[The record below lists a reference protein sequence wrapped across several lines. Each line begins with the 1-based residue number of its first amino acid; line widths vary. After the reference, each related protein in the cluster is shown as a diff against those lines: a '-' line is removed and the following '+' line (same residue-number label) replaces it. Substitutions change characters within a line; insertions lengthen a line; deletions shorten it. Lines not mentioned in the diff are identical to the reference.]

1 MATAPQQQKIDTK
14 THDPG
19 MLNIWT
25 EEARAQSAGD
35 IDKREN
41 LSRKEFLNE
50 YVLKNLPVVLKDA
63 CKDWKAIGKWT
74 PEFFKENYGTR
85 TVPVFERKRAVTV
98 RDKVLMQDYVDE
110 ITTSSSDQRAKYLFS
125 LKIPK
130 EFPELLA
137 DLEPRPTYWD
147 PNWLASKYLL
157 PGPAKFQ
164 AQERHGTGDEH
175 SGNR

>member
-1 MATAPQQQKIDTK
+1 MATAPQQQKIKTK
-14 THDPG
+14 MHDSG

-74 PEFFKENYGTR
+74 AEFFKENYGTR

-98 RDKVLMQDYVDE
+98 RDKVLMQAYVDE

-125 LKIPK
+125 L
-130 EFPELLA
+130 
-137 DLEPRPTYWD
+137 R
-147 PNWLASKYLL
+147 
-157 PGPAKFQ
+157 
-164 AQERHGTGDEH
+164 
-175 SGNR
+175 